1 MRERMSEPA
10 LYPDLV
16 LDHYRNPRNRGA
28 MDACTHAADGANP
41 LCGDRLRIELR
52 CEGGRI
58 GQMRFTGEACAIAI
72 ATASMLGEQVAGLD
86 RAAVGLLAER
96 IARLV
101 TTGDAGVALG
111 ALDALAPLQRHPAR
125 RKCALLPIATVCAA
139 LDGHDLATTESG
151 PA

>member
-1 MRERMSEPA
+1 MNEPA
-10 LYPDLV
+10 LYPEVV
-16 LDHYRNPRNRGA
+16 LDHYRNPRNHGA
-28 MDACTHAADGANP
+28 LDTCTHAADGANP

-58 GQMRFTGEACAIAI
+58 RAMRFSGEACAIAI
-72 ATASMLGEQVAGLD
+72 ATASMLDDQVAGLD

-101 TTGDAGVALG
+101 TTGDAGIALG
-111 ALDALAPLQRHPAR
+111 ALDALAPLQRHPVR

-139 LDGHDLATTESG
+139 LDGHDLATTEPG